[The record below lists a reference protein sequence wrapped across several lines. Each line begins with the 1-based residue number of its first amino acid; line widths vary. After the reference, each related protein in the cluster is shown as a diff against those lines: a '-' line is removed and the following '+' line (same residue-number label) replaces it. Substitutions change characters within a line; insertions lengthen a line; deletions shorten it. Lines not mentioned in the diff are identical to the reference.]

1 MASID
6 LPNATMEVAVFHGNE
21 RITIERI
28 SIPDASAGEVL
39 VRVSRTAL
47 CGSDFKLWHK
57 GAEFTAGHEIFGVVE
72 QPGHR
77 MHDRRCAVYIPVHCD
92 HCAACRR
99 GDTQMCLEVS
109 SLIGWNRPGGY
120 AEYLSVPENCLLPV
134 PDDIED
140 SLAPLLLD
148 TIGTSAHAV
157 RFVSRV
163 MPAQEAG
170 PVLVT
175 GVGPVGLGVIV
186 ALRDAGYS
194 DIHVSDPNV
203 WRLKMAQAFGAKIH
217 PVGDVSR
224 RFALIVECSGSHAA
238 RNLGIEVVLPRGAL
252 VLVGENAAPWTIEE
266 SKVFR
271 RKDFYMIRTFYFP
284 IGDLEPNIA
293 LLRRYKDE
301 YRVLVDGEFGLRAL
315 PENFAR
321 FASGGLI
328 KPVLAL
334 EKR

>member
-1 MASID
+1 MTVLD
-6 LPNATMEVAVFHGNE
+6 RTNATMEAAVFHGGE
-21 RITIERI
+21 RITIQRVR
-28 SIPDASAGEVL
+28 IPDVGSGEVL

-72 QPGHR
+72 QSGHA
-77 MHDRRCAVYIPVHCD
+77 MHGRRCAVYIPVHCGR
-92 HCAACRR
+92 CAACRR
-99 GDTQMCLEVS
+99 GDTQMCLEIS

-120 AEYLSVPENCLLPV
+120 AEYLPVPENCLLPV

-163 MPAQEAG
+163 VPPGESG

-175 GVGPVGLGVIV
+175 GAGPVGLGVIL

-194 DIHVSDPNV
+194 EIHVSDPNAE
-203 WRLKMAQAFGAKIH
+203 RLAIAQTFGAQSY
-217 PVGDVSR
+217 PVGDTGK
-224 RFALIVECSGSHAA
+224 RFALIMECSGAHAA
-238 RNLGIEVVLPRGAL
+238 RNLGIELVLPRGAL

-266 SKVFR
+266 GKIFR

-284 IGDLEPNIA
+284 VGDFEPNIA

-301 YRVLVDGEFGLRAL
+301 YRVFVDGEFGLQAL
-315 PENFAR
+315 PQNFAR
-321 FASGGLI
+321 FAEGKLI

-334 EKR
+334 EPR